1 MISVRELS
9 AEDYRELIA
18 IWERAGLL
26 FRPRGRD
33 SEESI
38 RRQLE
43 SGHVTI
49 LGAYDNEELV
59 GTVMLTHDGR
69 KGWIN
74 RLAVLPEMRNR
85 GIATRLIE
93 ESERYFKALGFE
105 VFGVLIESDKV
116 ESKRLF
122 EKLGYTREC
131 EIEYFTKRLRKEA

>member
-1 MISVRELS
+1 MISIEELT
-9 AEDYRELIA
+9 AEDYRELTCL
-18 IWERAGLL
+18 WERAGLP
-26 FRPRGRD
+26 FRPLGRD
-33 SEESI
+33 SEENI

-43 SGHVTI
+43 SGHVRI
-49 LGAYDNEELV
+49 LGAYESGKLV

-105 VFGVLIESDKV
+105 IFCALIESDKL

-122 EKLGYTREC
+122 EKLGYKRES
-131 EIEYFTKRLRKEA
+131 EIEYFAKRLRREA

>member
-1 MISVRELS
+1 MISIEELT
-9 AEDYRELIA
+9 AEDYRELTCL
-18 IWERAGLL
+18 WERAGLP
-26 FRPRGRD
+26 FRPLGRD
-33 SEESI
+33 SEENI

-43 SGHVTI
+43 SGHVRI
-49 LGAYDNEELV
+49 LGAYESGKLV

-85 GIATRLIE
+85 GIATRLIK

-105 VFGVLIESDKV
+105 IFCALIEHDKL

-122 EKLGYTREC
+122 EKLGYKRES
-131 EIEYFTKRLRKEA
+131 EIEYFAKRLRREA

>member
-1 MISVRELS
+1 MISIEELT
-9 AEDYRELIA
+9 AEDYRELTCL
-18 IWERAGLL
+18 WERAGLP
-26 FRPRGRD
+26 FRPLGRD
-33 SEESI
+33 SEENI

-43 SGHVTI
+43 SGHVRI
-49 LGAYDNEELV
+49 LGAYESGKLV

-105 VFGVLIESDKV
+105 IFCALIENDKL

-122 EKLGYTREC
+122 EKLGYKRES
-131 EIEYFTKRLRKEA
+131 EIEYFAKRLRREA